1 MSAFRI
7 RPLALADRD
16 WVCKIIIESWGAEI
30 IVTHGEVFHPSD
42 LPGFIAFTREE
53 PVGLLTYN
61 IAGHECEIITLDS
74 WRENL
79 GIGTAL
85 TEAARQVAGQ
95 AGCKRLFLVTTNNN
109 TRALHFYQ
117 RRGFIITSV
126 RLNAIEASRLIKPG
140 IPLADEDGL
149 PIRDEIELEINL

>member
-1 MSAFRI
+1 
-7 RPLALADRD
+7 
-16 WVCKIIIESWGAEI
+16 
-30 IVTHGEVFHPSD
+30 
-42 LPGFIAFTREE
+42 
-53 PVGLLTYN
+53 LTYN

-85 TEAARQVAGQ
+85 IEAARQVAGQ

-109 TRALHFYQ
+109 TRALHFFQ

-126 RLNAIEASRLIKPG
+126 RLNAIEASRLIKPE
-140 IPLADEDGL
+140 IPLTDEDGL